1 MAHNGEEIARH
12 RARAVKDAQRNAYL
26 ISRTI
31 GDVDAALNGRL
42 GKRLVRRVY
51 HRKLIGLLRRGRLW

>member
-1 MAHNGEEIARH
+1 MP
-12 RARAVKDAQRNAYL
+12 KTPAQRRREAQRAAYL
-26 ISRTI
+26 TSRTI

-42 GKRLVRRVY
+42 AKRLVKRVY